1 MQQTHGWVTTSR
13 SEVGLRKTFYWK
25 FVSICCPVA
34 TWNICWTS
42 LRIFQKLIR
51 VSKFWINLYE
61 IVWIK
66 NIQTDVRYCS
76 SRMFNILVC
85 SGFYAQPYG
94 EFVPQVI
101 ELNVN
106 NFKKANTLIPM
117 DVYRIS
123 SKAIYFSIC
132 GGGIMKDRAC

>member
-1 MQQTHGWVTTSR
+1 
-13 SEVGLRKTFYWK
+13 
-25 FVSICCPVA
+25 
-34 TWNICWTS
+34 
-42 LRIFQKLIR
+42 
-51 VSKFWINLYE
+51 
-61 IVWIK
+61 
-66 NIQTDVRYCS
+66 
-76 SRMFNILVC
+76 MFNILVC
-85 SGFYAQPYG
+85 NGFNAQPCG

-132 GGGIMKDRAC
+132 DGGIMKDRAC